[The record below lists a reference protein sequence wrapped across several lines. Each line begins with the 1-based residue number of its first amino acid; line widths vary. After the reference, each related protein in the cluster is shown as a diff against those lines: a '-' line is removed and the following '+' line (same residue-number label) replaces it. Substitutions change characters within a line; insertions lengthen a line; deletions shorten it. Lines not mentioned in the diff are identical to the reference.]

1 MTKKEIVK
9 SISERAN
16 LTQLKTKEIVQWTFD
31 AIIATL
37 VTEGRIE
44 LRNFGVFEVR
54 QRKARKAR
62 NPRTG
67 EAVDVQPK
75 NVVNFQPGKEMEIEV
90 RKAKVATKKRKTR
103 KPAAEPVAAGANHSP
118 TSNHAD
124 LDSEPLHETTSAES
138 PEEIPLKPR

>member
-1 MTKKEIVK
+1 MTTLRPGPRGRTDVTKKEIVK
-9 SISERAN
+9 QISERAN

-67 EAVDVQPK
+67 QSVDVLPK
-75 NVVNFQPGKEMEIEV
+75 NVVNFQPGKEMELEV
-90 RKAKVATKKRKTR
+90 RLTQN
-103 KPAAEPVAAGANHSP
+103 EQFWGY
-118 TSNHAD
+118 
-124 LDSEPLHETTSAES
+124 
-138 PEEIPLKPR
+138 